1 LVTSKKYLTPKV
13 KRQFLLKVNDMS
25 LSMWQILLVV
35 VLFIL
40 LFGRGRIPALMSDV
54 AEGIRSFKK
63 GMTEEQTAASP
74 ASAAPATDSAI
85 TTTTPH
91 STLPVTEQNEV
102 SSAPQQPRQP

>member
-1 LVTSKKYLTPKV
+1 
-13 KRQFLLKVNDMS
+13 
-25 LSMWQILLVV
+25 
-35 VLFIL
+35 
-40 LFGRGRIPALMSDV
+40 V

-85 TTTTPH
+85 TTTTTTTPH